1 MSKKAAGTRLDFFT
15 IGGIALAFAS
25 ILGGLMLE
33 GGKVRDVAQITAAI
47 IVLGGTLGAVMVST
61 PSVVL
66 KRAAKRIS
74 LVIFDKTQDSAKVIE
89 DLIGFATSARKG
101 GIASL
106 EKDAEAVEDRFLK
119 KALNLAVD
127 GTDVQEIR
135 KMMELEIGIEE
146 QEAEAEAK
154 VYETAGGYSPTIG
167 IIGAVLGLI
176 QVMKHLEDIES
187 VGHGIAV
194 AFVATVYGVALANI
208 VFLPAA
214 SKLKAHAA
222 RTAQLRELML
232 EGVTG
237 LVEGLNPK
245 LIRIKLDAFSHHQ
258 NISPAAV
265 SGKKTE
271 PKGVPA
277 VAVEAEPV

>member
-1 MSKKAAGTRLDFFT
+1 
-15 IGGIALAFAS
+15 
-25 ILGGLMLE
+25 
-33 GGKVRDVAQITAAI
+33 
-47 IVLGGTLGAVMVST
+47 MVST
-61 PSVVL
+61 PSATL
-66 KRAAKRIS
+66 MRAAKRIS
-74 LVIFDKTQDSAKVIE
+74 LVIFDRTQDSAKVIE

-127 GTDVQEIR
+127 GTDIQEIR
-135 KMMELEIGIEE
+135 KMMELEIAMEE

-237 LVEGLNPK
+237 VVEGLNPK

-258 NISPAAV
+258 NLSPAD
-265 SGKKTE
+265 SGKKSAA
-271 PKGVPA
+271 KGAPVA
-277 VAVEAEPV
+277 VAEAEPV